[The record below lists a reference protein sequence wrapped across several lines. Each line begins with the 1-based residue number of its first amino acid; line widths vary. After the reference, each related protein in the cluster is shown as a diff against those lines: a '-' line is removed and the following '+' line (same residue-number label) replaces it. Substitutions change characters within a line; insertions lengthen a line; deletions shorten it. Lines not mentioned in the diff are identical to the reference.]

1 MAAHSPKTSL
11 YYIGSSK
18 RGEFGIGNNKNQPEL
33 TKCNWS
39 ENIQIKHIYASWRYT
54 IIKDID
60 GNYYS
65 AGYNGNGACTLNDTR
80 DIILN
85 MTPITYF
92 KENNIKISRV
102 FVNNT
107 NGSAPFWQT
116 EEGSIYTSYDTNLRG
131 RAGVEL
137 DKNKAINKIPFLS
150 QLSIKKMISGYC
162 CSIAICND
170 GSVYSTGTGNRNGD
184 NGLGAKGKDNT
195 SWKRIECL
203 KDIIDC
209 DFGNEFAI
217 FLSSSGRVFS
227 CGRNDL

>member
-18 RGEFGIGNNKNQPEL
+18 KGEFGVGNNKNQPEL

-39 ENIQIKHIYASWRYT
+39 ENIQIKNIYASWRYT

-60 GNYYS
+60 GKYYS
-65 AGYNGNGACTLNDTR
+65 AGDNADGACTLNDKSSQ
-80 DIILN
+80 ILN

-102 FVNNT
+102 FVSNK
-107 NGSAPFWQT
+107 GDGPFWQT
-116 EEGSIYTSYDTNLRG
+116 EDGSIYTSYKSNLRG

-150 QLSIKKMISGYC
+150 QLSIKKMISGY
-162 CSIAICND
+162 
-170 GSVYSTGTGNRNGD
+170 
-184 NGLGAKGKDNT
+184 
-195 SWKRIECL
+195 
-203 KDIIDC
+203 
-209 DFGNEFAI
+209 
-217 FLSSSGRVFS
+217 
-227 CGRNDL
+227 